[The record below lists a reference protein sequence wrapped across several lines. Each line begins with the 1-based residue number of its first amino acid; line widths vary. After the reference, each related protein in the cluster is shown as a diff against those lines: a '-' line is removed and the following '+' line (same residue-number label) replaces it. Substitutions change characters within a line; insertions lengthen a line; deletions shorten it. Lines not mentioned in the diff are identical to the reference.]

1 MIPRERV
8 AEYLSTEPG
17 VIPLSIE
24 RDMRAI
30 LAANAGYEKMARDA
44 AREAVAEYKRE
55 LAYEL
60 RQRSLGLVPT
70 GDAARDNGYA
80 TALDAIADDL
90 EDGTL

>member
-1 MIPRERV
+1 MTPRERV

-30 LAANAGYEKMARDA
+30 LAANAGYEQLARDA
-44 AREAVAEYKRE
+44 AKEAVAAYKRE
-55 LAYEL
+55 LADEL
-60 RQRSLGLVPT
+60 RKRLMQSGEM
-70 GDAARDNGYA
+70 GAAAVIDD
-80 TALDAIADDL
+80 TADDL